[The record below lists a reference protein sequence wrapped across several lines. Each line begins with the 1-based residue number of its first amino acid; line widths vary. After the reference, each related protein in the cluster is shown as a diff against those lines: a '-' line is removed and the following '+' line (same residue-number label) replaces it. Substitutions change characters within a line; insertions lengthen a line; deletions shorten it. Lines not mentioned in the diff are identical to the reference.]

1 MKLNNLLLYILTI
14 LLLSACAT
22 ERPKPVNEPNRFS
35 LNIEYDDSPE
45 ANNTQNFEESKIV
58 KKTTGNENV
67 PQFSKPGNLPK
78 KMGQSKKSFL
88 KSPHKKVKISV
99 EDIPLNKFI
108 HLVFG
113 EILKLNYSATANIE
127 RRKDSV
133 TLRMDEKI
141 SSKKFYSVVEG
152 ILANYN
158 ISISSKDGVL
168 FLSSGGNQNKLKLD
182 YKVSYGKKFQY
193 NNVPSNEVVYQILP
207 LSYISVAQARDVLQE
222 FALSKDEAR
231 VYNMS
236 SVNGL
241 LIKDYASNIKKGV
254 ALINMLDHPYMKNK
268 LFKLIYLEHIDVEK
282 FDARLKK
289 IFSILNIPVASTVRG
304 EPIAFMPINEINAL
318 FVITDKK
325 ELIDTVLY
333 WKKKLDNFDE
343 LDNKKQIFVYKTKNR
358 QAKEVNDLLSK
369 LLSNVKEK
377 PTLKT
382 KKSNIA
388 SPTKTD
394 TASIPTNTKITV
406 DEQRNMLI
414 FYMLPSEYKTI
425 FELLKKIDT
434 KAQQVLIEVTIAE
447 ITLVDKL
454 QYGIEWYLQNTPS
467 KDGTNII
474 AQTVGNLGLGSGGIT
489 GVMSAKNVTALFN
502 AFAQDNVL
510 NILSS
515 PKLVVLNNK
524 TASFNVGTQVP
535 IITSQSTASD
545 LGANAGGTPTFVQNV
560 TYTSTG
566 ISTSITP
573 TITADNTLML
583 KINQTVSEAQNNN
596 TSDIS
601 SPIIVNRSISTEVLL
616 KHGEELIIGG
626 LIKENKSNTESK
638 VPFLGDIPWLGEL
651 FKTYSNTTDKTEL
664 LFIVKPYILDK
675 LKNNDA
681 IYNSFAR
688 ITKFKE

>member
-1 MKLNNLLLYILTI
+1 M
-14 LLLSACAT
+14 
-22 ERPKPVNEPNRFS
+22 
-35 LNIEYDDSPE
+35 
-45 ANNTQNFEESKIV
+45 
-58 KKTTGNENV
+58 
-67 PQFSKPGNLPK
+67 
-78 KMGQSKKSFL
+78 
-88 KSPHKKVKISV
+88 
-99 EDIPLNKFI
+99 
-108 HLVFG
+108 
-113 EILKLNYSATANIE
+113 
-127 RRKDSV
+127 
-133 TLRMDEKI
+133 
-141 SSKKFYSVVEG
+141 
-152 ILANYN
+152 
-158 ISISSKDGVL
+158 
-168 FLSSGGNQNKLKLD
+168 
-182 YKVSYGKKFQY
+182 
-193 NNVPSNEVVYQILP
+193 YQILP

-394 TASIPTNTKITV
+394 TASMPTNTKITV

-489 GVMSAKNVTALFN
+489 GIMSAKNVTALFN